1 MRLAEL
7 VGSAQ
12 RFAARLQATWL
23 ASSAGASRWRMSP
36 SIWPFLAA
44 ASVTMSVV
52 LVMGACTRATRT
64 GSAGSGSAAKVRCA

>member
-1 MRLAEL
+1 MRLAGL
-7 VGSAQ
+7 VSSAQ